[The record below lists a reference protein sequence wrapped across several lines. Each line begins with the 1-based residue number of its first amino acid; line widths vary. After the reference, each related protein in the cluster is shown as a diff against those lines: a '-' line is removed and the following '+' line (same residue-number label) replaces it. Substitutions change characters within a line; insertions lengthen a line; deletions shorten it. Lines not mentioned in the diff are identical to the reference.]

1 MERMISAGVRLVHE
15 GAVTVLR
22 PGDAVTFGRNAAAQ
36 DPPSGRHVGLGADSA
51 LHAHAGTL
59 AWADGGCVV
68 TNTGRWLRLRLTEI
82 GGPGRADLDPG
93 RALRIPWRR
102 TRVEIATG
110 STITGFEVDLG
121 PLEPSQ
127 VEPNT
132 AGDTVA
138 ALDLDRTS
146 GYFRALVALCEPR
159 LRDPS
164 TDEVATAAR
173 IALRLNALPDE
184 PEKVTPKA
192 VERRLAHARR
202 RVGVGGTDP
211 SGVSAA
217 GLEVRDAGRQLADLA
232 LRTGTV
238 TTGDLALL
246 DPRRGRSAP
255 GPTL

>member
-15 GAVTVLR
+15 GAGTVLR

-110 STITGFEVDLG
+110 STITGFEVNLG
-121 PLEPSQ
+121 PLEPWS
-127 VEPNT
+127 
-132 AGDTVA
+132 ACCW
-138 ALDLDRTS
+138 S
-146 GYFRALVALCEPR
+146 
-159 LRDPS
+159 
-164 TDEVATAAR
+164 AR
-173 IALRLNALPDE
+173 SSS
-184 PEKVTPKA
+184 
-192 VERRLAHARR
+192 
-202 RVGVGGTDP
+202 P
-211 SGVSAA
+211 SGGA
-217 GLEVRDAGRQLADLA
+217 GG
-232 LRTGTV
+232 
-238 TTGDLALL
+238 
-246 DPRRGRSAP
+246 P
-255 GPTL
+255 GPARCSRPCSPRC